1 MKENIELGQKREF
14 GDIISDTFAFVKQNL
29 VPLLKCYL
37 TFCGLFLVAGV
48 VIVVFSSSPRQEYL
62 DPGARILSTLLK
74 LVWGIIEY
82 TTISL
87 TLFSY
92 LAVYREKGNIPPSVV
107 EVWGYFRYY
116 FFRVFITYVILVI
129 MTILSAF
136 LCFFPCIYLGVVFS
150 LVIPI
155 MVMENG
161 SIEYSIRRSFKIIKE
176 NWWFTFGTLLIIGM
190 IALMAIAV
198 FIVPVIVI
206 WGGSNWLTGLQ
217 FDTTF
222 KIIYASVFQ
231 VCRVLYLIPLLAS
244 ALLYFSLNEQKEGS
258 SLANKIKM
266 FGKTGPGAPKQAP
279 DTEQY

>member
-14 GDIISDTFAFVKQNL
+14 GDIVNDTFVFIKQNF

-37 TFCGLFLVAGV
+37 TFCGLFLVAG
-48 VIVVFSSSPRQEYL
+48 ILIAAFSTSRPQEYF
-62 DPGARILSTLLK
+62 DTDERILSTLMK
-74 LVWGIIEY
+74 MVWGIIED
-82 TTISL
+82 TAISL

-92 LAVYREKGNIPPSVV
+92 LAVYREKGNIAPSVI

-129 MTILSAF
+129 LTVISVF
-136 LCFFPCIYLGVVFS
+136 LCFVPCIYLGVVFS
-150 LVIPI
+150 LVCPI

-161 SIEYSIRRSFKIIKE
+161 SIGYSIRRSFKIIKE
-176 NWWFTFGTLLIIGM
+176 NWWFTFGTLLIIIIITM
-190 IALMAIAV
+190 MAVAV

-222 KIIYASVFQ
+222 KIVYASTFQ
-231 VCRVLYLIPLLAS
+231 VCRVLFLVPLMAN

-266 FGKTGPGAPKQAP
+266 FGKTGPGTPKQAT